1 MVFLPEACDFIGEKR
16 LQFVENAEP
25 LNGETVHSFCQMAK
39 GYKVWLS
46 LGGILEKVDQYVNFF
61 GLSVFLLYLPCTIVI
76 SVHFVTRT
84 VTEITFICV
93 FFKTRY

>member
-16 LQFVENAEP
+16 SQFVENAEP

-46 LGGILEKVDQYVNFF
+46 LGGILEKVNQYMNFF
-61 GLSVFLLYLPCTIVI
+61 GFSVVSAVYHCDFCTFSDSCCNKNYIYLCFL
-76 SVHFVTRT
+76 
-84 VTEITFICV
+84 
-93 FFKTRY
+93 